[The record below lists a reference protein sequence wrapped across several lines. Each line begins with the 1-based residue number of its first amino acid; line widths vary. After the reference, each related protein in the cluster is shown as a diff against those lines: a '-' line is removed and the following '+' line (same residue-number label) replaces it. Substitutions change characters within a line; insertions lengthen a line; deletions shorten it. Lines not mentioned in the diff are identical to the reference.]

1 MKKILS
7 VLLVLAMVCAGTAAL
22 ADAPYTPG
30 TYTVSVDGHNGE
42 ICLAVEMTADAI
54 ASIKVLSHSETTGL
68 GDVAMDKVIAA
79 IVAANNADVDAV
91 ASATVSSNAVI
102 KGVKIALERAAKGEV
117 DQPEEKAPAAQEM
130 TFANQCKE
138 AGVDFIYEDPNAAIY
153 DFATTDASVDVKTSA
168 SGKAKYVDET
178 DGPCIR
184 TPLDLATRSAVKV
197 KVYYWIAD
205 ENGASTIADAAK
217 LDNAQYVSYP
227 FPNDGGKYSVK
238 LQSNGLG
245 TNTVVTVN
253 ENNEPTVAIFGL
265 KYTVDENGT
274 NVYTSCAVMA
284 ETATYR
290 NLLAGSPIMISYYE
304 YNPYS
309 EKKIGIGARNAG
321 ARVKCELD
329 AERSTL
335 TTVPAEGEKA
345 QTLTVA
351 EYLAMD
357 EAARAAITIKY
368 IKMVAKVVELYSIG

>member
-1 MKKILS
+1 MYHGPLQKCKI
-7 VLLVLAMVCAGTAAL
+7 G
-22 ADAPYTPG
+22 
-30 TYTVSVDGHNGE
+30 GE
-42 ICLAVEMTADAI
+42 
-54 ASIKVLSHSETTGL
+54 K
-68 GDVAMDKVIAA
+68 
-79 IVAANNADVDAV
+79 N
-91 ASATVSSNAVI
+91 
-102 KGVKIALERAAKGEV
+102 VKYPM
-117 DQPEEKAPAAQEM
+117 Q
-130 TFANQCKE
+130 
-138 AGVDFIYEDPNAAIY
+138 
-153 DFATTDASVDVKTSA
+153 
-168 SGKAKYVDET
+168 
-178 DGPCIR
+178 
-184 TPLDLATRSAVKV
+184 
-197 KVYYWIAD
+197 
-205 ENGASTIADAAK
+205 K

-274 NVYTSCAVMA
+274 DVYTSCAVMA

-368 IKMVAKVVELYSIG
+368 IKMIAKVVELYSIG

>member
-1 MKKILS
+1 M
-7 VLLVLAMVCAGTAAL
+7 
-22 ADAPYTPG
+22 
-30 TYTVSVDGHNGE
+30 
-42 ICLAVEMTADAI
+42 
-54 ASIKVLSHSETTGL
+54 
-68 GDVAMDKVIAA
+68 
-79 IVAANNADVDAV
+79 
-91 ASATVSSNAVI
+91 
-102 KGVKIALERAAKGEV
+102 

-130 TFANQCKE
+130 TFADQCKE

-184 TPLDLATRSAVKV
+184 TPLDLAARSAVKV

-274 NVYTSCAVMA
+274 DVYTSCAVMA

>member
-130 TFANQCKE
+130 TFADQCKE

-184 TPLDLATRSAVKV
+184 TPLDLAARSAVKV
-197 KVYYWIAD
+197 KFYYWIAAG
-205 ENGASTIADAAK
+205 NGASTNAAAA
-217 LDNAQYVSYP
+217 LLA
-227 FPNDGGKYSVK
+227 
-238 LQSNGLG
+238 
-245 TNTVVTVN
+245 
-253 ENNEPTVAIFGL
+253 
-265 KYTVDENGT
+265 
-274 NVYTSCAVMA
+274 YTSCAVMA